1 MKNYTNQELA
11 NMNRKQ
17 IAALTNKFPPILEWN
32 KSWTDEQKLVRN
44 KLDCLQMI
52 DSNLIY
58 GGQFWQKQNRW
69 DGCHAYAD
77 AYINKIG
84 EENVRE
90 LYDARKDYF
99 RNHVQIHA
107 NVYTDNEGVSYS
119 SIEEY

>member
-58 GGQFWQKQNRW
+58 GGQFWQKQNKW
-69 DGCHAYAD
+69 DGYHAHSD
-77 AYINKIG
+77 TYINKIG
-84 EENVRE
+84 EKNVRE
-90 LYDARKDYF
+90 LYDARKNYF
-99 RNHVQIHA
+99 RNHVRIHT
-107 NVYTDNEGVSYS
+107 NVYTDSEGVSYN

>member
-1 MKNYTNQELA
+1 MKTYTNQELA

-17 IAALTNKFPPILEWN
+17 IATLVGNLPPILEWN

-58 GGQFWQKQNRW
+58 GGQFWQKQNKW
-69 DGCHAYAD
+69 DGYYSYAD

-99 RNHVQIHA
+99 CNHVQIHA

>member
-1 MKNYTNQELA
+1 MKTYTNQELA

-17 IAALTNKFPPILEWN
+17 MAALVNSLPPTLEWN
-32 KSWTDEQKLVRN
+32 TSWTDAQKLIRH
-44 KLDCLQMI
+44 KLDCIAMI

-58 GGQFWQKQNRW
+58 GDRFWQKQNKG
-69 DGCHAYAD
+69 DGYRSHAD
-77 AYINKIG
+77 TYINKIG

-90 LYDARKDYF
+90 LYDARKNYF
-99 RNHVQIHA
+99 RNHVKIHN